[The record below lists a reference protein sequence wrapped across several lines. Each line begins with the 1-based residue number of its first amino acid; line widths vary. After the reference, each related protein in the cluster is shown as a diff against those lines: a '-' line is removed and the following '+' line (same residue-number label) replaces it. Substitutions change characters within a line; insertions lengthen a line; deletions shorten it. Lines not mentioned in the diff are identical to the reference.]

1 MKLTAEGIE
10 PELAVEKM
18 AEEIAAAAGIGEEA
32 PHGDLVAVSSNGRRL
47 QAPGDAPVAATGS
60 WVVEVAGVA
69 GDGGGGVYGRG
80 GLRRGGSN
88 ECEREEGRAGAAYI
102 GARESSNV
110 DSVLRSERKRVSGG
124 VG

>member
-1 MKLTAEGIE
+1 MLPGNGIE
-10 PELAVEKM
+10 LKAAGEGE
-18 AEEIAAAAGIGEEA
+18 AEEMAVAAGIGEEA
-32 PHGDLVAVSSNGRRL
+32 PHGDLVAASSNGRRL
-47 QAPGDAPVAATGS
+47 LAPGDAPVAATGS

-102 GARESSNV
+102 GARESSNG
-110 DSVLRSERKRVSGG
+110 RVAVAEQVGG
-124 VG
+124 GRRWRA